1 METISFRGIIVVG
14 PLQHIPIDSPPAS
27 HPKQTIKMHNLLIW
41 LLINSWFMAAW
52 NAYSKHS
59 QWAEGVC
66 MCVQCKC
73 ECNANCIISSFQLQL
88 NSSEWYTFCH
98 CFTPTPHSTCAQKT
112 DRQTYTF
119 WPSCF
124 SKARFVFIFRAHL
137 HCSSFVLISF
147 FFSIV
152 SFHLCVAI
160 FLLLLLFFFLPRN
173 GQLRLDDTFE
183 LELTILHTQSFAQPS
198 LLSHI
203 SVVAAAAAVMRI
215 AVLHTLHCT
224 HNKQQ
229 TTHSHRY
236 LAGPLDSR

>member
-1 METISFRGIIVVG
+1 M
-14 PLQHIPIDSPPAS
+14 HK
-27 HPKQTIKMHNLLIW
+27 KQTD
-41 LLINSWFMAAW
+41 
-52 NAYSKHS
+52 KHTHF
-59 QWAEGVC
+59 G
-66 MCVQCKC
+66 
-73 ECNANCIISSFQLQL
+73 
-88 NSSEWYTFCH
+88 
-98 CFTPTPHSTCAQKT
+98 
-112 DRQTYTF
+112 R
-119 WPSCF
+119 
-124 SKARFVFIFRAHL
+124 RASPKRAS
-137 HCSSFVLISF
+137 CSSFVLICIAHLSCSFHFFSPLFRFICVLLF
-147 FFSIV
+147 FF
-152 SFHLCVAI
+152 CCCC
-160 FLLLLLFFFLPRN
+160 FFFLPRN